1 MAPRR
6 LMKRRFPILLTYLLF
21 AGGPVASAEDIRVE
35 QLRQDVA
42 ELNRVV
48 REQAR
53 KIETLERE
61 IARLKSAATC
71 GRPRSGTD
79 ESGES
84 GLAWVSSAPWKKLR
98 AGMAESEVIALLGPP
113 TAVRGDGQASKTLLY
128 TLELEGTGFLSGS
141 VMLENARVR
150 EISELQLR

>member
-1 MAPRR
+1 M
-6 LMKRRFPILLTYLLF
+6 LTYLLF

-61 IARLKSAATC
+61 IARLKSAATP
-71 GRPRSGTD
+71 GRSRSAAD
-79 ESGES
+79 SAEGEV
-84 GLAWVSSAPWKKLR
+84 AWASAALWKKVR
-98 AGMAESEVIALLGPP
+98 ADMAETEVIALLGPP
-113 TAVRGDGQASKTLLY
+113 TAVRSDGPA
-128 TLELEGTGFLSGS
+128 
-141 VMLENARVR
+141 
-150 EISELQLR
+150 